1 MCLNSTSFSVFI
13 LSIMTKES
21 NEIWTSCFFYFDERF
36 FKTMKVTSYVKW
48 IFFLAISARDVY
60 TPLDVYGPIKAMAIK
75 QNFSWD
81 FHEHVCILHYQAH

>member
-1 MCLNSTSFSVFI
+1 MCLNSTSFSVFT

-21 NEIWTSCFFYFDERF
+21 NEIWTGWFFYFDERF
-36 FKTMKVTSYVKW
+36 FFKQWKLQVMW
-48 IFFLAISARDVY
+48 NEIFLAISARDVY